1 MEIPNSYII
10 NDTRTLKDF
19 KTLTICGYKKKDVLK
34 TFQNSIINNKLEDAI
49 RWCVEMHATG
59 MNAQIWRSLKNIYF
73 KYININ
79 NPKFFF
85 YLFRREK
92 DYIKILN
99 NYSKKNQ
106 IHTKNNQEIRNLYA
120 ELIAISVL
128 TKKNNLFLPKSLP
141 LINSKSYLK
150 EEIQKRMI
158 SKDLNKIQH
167 FIYNNTS
174 NDIKLALNEIIN
186 NLTSKKGTYQNC
198 IYWYLWLEKLKNKNK
213 KIKEKIILDSE
224 NKFSD
229 HWIFILWNMINSV
242 RDTLEKNNSTLIK
255 KLFEYYKEDFKLSYI
270 QSKKYYI
277 LMSFYIIFNDLK
289 WTINLY
295 QSEYLIIQTNANI
308 NKMYQNINKNI
319 DYKDSTEEI
328 KPCKSSMQINQ
339 EVYTQEF
346 YTKRHTNIDSSI
358 DSTIDSNIDANM
370 DIYTY
375 INNNTHNEINNSFMK
390 KCSISN
396 NIDNI
401 TDNQLISVISNE
413 DSVTY
418 NDDIIDKKEMIKN
431 KKINAFNQLITY
443 KKVDCKSKNVLDYY
457 LEDNSTKI
465 KNINFQKKIRL

>member
-1 MEIPNSYII
+1 
-10 NDTRTLKDF
+10 
-19 KTLTICGYKKKDVLK
+19 
-34 TFQNSIINNKLEDAI
+34 
-49 RWCVEMHATG
+49 

-106 IHTKNNQEIRNLYA
+106 IQTKNNQEIRNLYA

-158 SKDLNKIQH
+158 SKDLNKIQN
-167 FIYNNTS
+167 FIYNSTS

-186 NLTSKKGTYQNC
+186 NLTSKRGTYQNC

-213 KIKEKIILDSE
+213 KIKEKIIFDNE

-242 RDTLEKNNSTLIK
+242 RDNIEKNNSTFIK

-289 WTINLY
+289 WNVNLY

-319 DYKDSTEEI
+319 DYKDSIEEI
-328 KPCKSSMQINQ
+328 KPCKNSITINQ
-339 EVYTQEF
+339 ESHTQEF
-346 YTKRHTNIDSSI
+346 HTKMYVN
-358 DSTIDSNIDANM
+358 IDSNIDSNV
-370 DIYTY
+370 DTHTY
-375 INNNTHNEINNSFMK
+375 INNNMNDGINNIFIK
-390 KCSISN
+390 KYDIN
-396 NIDNI
+396 DNIDNI
-401 TDNQLISVISNE
+401 TDTQLISVISNE
-413 DSVTY
+413 ESTIN
-418 NDDIIDKKEMIKN
+418 NDDIIDKKELIKN

-443 KKVDCKSKNVLDYY
+443 KKVECKSKNVLDYY

-465 KNINFQKKIRL
+465 KNINFQKKVRL

>member
-79 NPKFFF
+79 NPKYFF

-92 DYIKILN
+92 DYIKILD

-158 SKDLNKIQH
+158 SKDLNKIQN

-186 NLTSKKGTYQNC
+186 NLTSKRGTYQNC
-198 IYWYLWLEKLKNKNK
+198 IYWYLWLEKLNSNGKNKG
-213 KIKEKIILDSE
+213 IKDKIIYDNE

-229 HWIFILWNMINSV
+229 HWIFILWNMINSM
-242 RDTLEKNNSTLIK
+242 RDTLEKNNNTFIR
-255 KLFEYYKEDFKLSYI
+255 KLFEYYKEDFKLSNI

-289 WTINLY
+289 WNVSLY

-319 DYKDSTEEI
+319 DYKDQSEGI
-328 KPCKSSMQINQ
+328 KHCKNSVQINQ
-339 EVYTQEF
+339 GVNT
-346 YTKRHTNIDSSI
+346 
-358 DSTIDSNIDANM
+358 
-370 DIYTY
+370 YTY
-375 INNNTHNEINNSFMK
+375 MNTHAHTHTHTHSNTDMNINTYTHINNS
-390 KCSISN
+390 SDN
-396 NIDNI
+396 YNLDNI
-401 TDNQLISVISNE
+401 IDTQLISVISNE
-413 DSVTY
+413 ESITN
-418 NDDIIDKKEMIKN
+418 NDDIIDKKDMIKN
-431 KKINAFNQLITY
+431 KKIDAFKQLVTY

-457 LEDNSTKI
+457 LEDSSSKI
-465 KNINFQKKIRL
+465 KNINFQKKVRL